1 MGHHIRCSFHKRS
14 NSEGSTMIK
23 FEDILSEYKTHHR
36 EGGISHFP
44 KEYVTGYPKQSNF
57 SYNYIAPKFDVVRR
71 EPFMEVELDRSC
83 LAVYEGGMVRLHF
96 GYDLPYK
103 KGQDDIKTLNDFG
116 LNIHSTRYIDASDFS
131 LPDPLVQQGEIFK
144 GTKPVFRKA
153 HICNGD
159 IFVINKGKAYLRNN
173 NYRNEAIQ
181 WENGEVG
188 GVGEWTVTP
197 PDKAKRK
204 IARRVLKKLSDDM
217 ASVFGFVYDERR
229 KYLKD
234 TNSDVAYHHIF
245 TQWQGYGCKR
255 EVAELLASNPDPKH
269 MFERAL
275 FILSADKKTI
285 NESYEFDRLAFT
297 TLQVLYLQERNLVP
311 SDIMRHFTHVN
322 EINTHPY
329 LIVNKEEKK

>member
-1 MGHHIRCSFHKRS
+1 
-14 NSEGSTMIK
+14 MIK
-23 FEDILSEYKTHHR
+23 FEDVLSEYKNQRTVWINN
-36 EGGISHFP
+36 ISHFH
-44 KEYVTGYPKQSNF
+44 KEYVSGFRTQSTF
-57 SYNYIAPKFDVVRR
+57 SYSYIAPKFDVVRR

-96 GYDLPYK
+96 GDYLPYK
-103 KGQDDIKTLNDFG
+103 KGQDDIKKLNDFG
-116 LNIHSTRYIDASDFS
+116 LNIHSTRYIDSSDFS

-153 HICNGD
+153 HICDGD

-173 NYRNEAIQ
+173 TYRGNTYRGEAIQ

-188 GVGEWTVTP
+188 GVGEWIVSP

-204 IARRVLKKLSDDM
+204 IARRVIKKLSDDM
-217 ASVFGFVYDERR
+217 ASVFGFVYEERR

-234 TNSDVAYHHIF
+234 LNMTAQYSSAFHPVF
-245 TQWQGYGCKR
+245 TMWQGAACKR
-255 EVAELLASNPDPKH
+255 EVAELLVSDPDPKH

-275 FILSADKKTI
+275 FILSADNETI
-285 NESYEFDRLAFT
+285 DGAEKFDKLAFA
-297 TLQVLYLQERNLVP
+297 TLQVLHLQERRRVP
-311 SDIMRHFTHVN
+311 SNIMRHFTHIN

-329 LIVNKEEKK
+329 LIVNKEEK

>member
-1 MGHHIRCSFHKRS
+1 
-14 NSEGSTMIK
+14 MIK

-36 EGGISHFP
+36 AGDISHFH
-44 KEYVTGYPKQSNF
+44 KAYVSSFRTQSNF
-57 SYNYIAPKFDVVRR
+57 PRSYIAPKFDIVRR
-71 EPFMEVELDRSC
+71 EPFMEVELDWSC

-96 GYDLPYK
+96 GGYLPYK
-103 KGQDDIKTLNDFG
+103 KGQDDIKKLNDFG

-144 GTKPVFRKA
+144 VTKPVFRKA
-153 HICNGD
+153 HICDGD

-173 NYRNEAIQ
+173 TYRGNTYRGEAIQ

-188 GVGEWTVTP
+188 GVGEWTVSP

-234 TNSDVAYHHIF
+234 LNSSALHPVF
-245 TQWQGYGCKR
+245 TLWQGAAFKR
-255 EVAELLASNPDPKH
+255 EVAELLVSDPDPKH

-275 FILSADKKTI
+275 FILSADNETI
-285 NESYEFDRLAFT
+285 DGAEKFDKLAFA
-297 TLQVLYLQERNLVP
+297 TLQVLHLQERNLVP
-311 SDIMRHFTHVN
+311 SNITRHFTHIN

-329 LIVNKEEKK
+329 LIVNKEEK